1 MPSEALPRGKFILLL
16 TVFVAIVVLVFDLS
30 LPLGVAG
37 GVPYVVLVLIAL
49 WSPWRNY
56 IYLMAV
62 LGTVLTVVGYF
73 ASPAGGIPWVVL
85 TNRVLAIFAIWVT
98 AVLCARIQKDKMN
111 LHTVIDTAAEG
122 IISIDDKGVI
132 QAFNKAAEVIFGYT
146 EHEVLGRN
154 VSLLMPSPIREQHN
168 DYIKRYLDT
177 GKSRIIGI
185 GQRLQARHKDGHLIP
200 IYLNVSAALLG
211 RHYSFTGIIRDLSME
226 EKKEDQLQQ
235 LWRSVE
241 QSPVSIIITDVD
253 GKIEYVNPHFCQV
266 TGYRPEEVL
275 GENPRILKS
284 GQTPSE
290 DYHQLWETITSG
302 NVWRGALKNRKK
314 NGELFWESATICPVR
329 DQNDDITHYIALKE
343 DITDRLETKDQL
355 THALKMEVAGQLTSG
370 IAHDFNNL
378 LTIITGNLQLLLEDI
393 RDINNKEIKELLD
406 DALSASLDGEELIN
420 QLMFFSRRKE
430 HRVYRVNIN
439 VVIKDIHRFLS
450 RILGENI
457 EIKINL
463 AEDINA
469 IQVNSS
475 QLEGVILNLA
485 VNARDAMPDGGVF
498 TIETE
503 RKSLHAKASGKHQD
517 LKPGNY
523 IILTVK
529 DTGIGMAPDVVA
541 RASEPFYTT
550 KDTGKGTGLGLS
562 MARGF
567 AKQSEGKLL
576 IMSKLGIGTEISLFL
591 PEINQ
596 TIHEDKAGEML
607 QNMPHG
613 TETIL
618 IVEDKKNVRRFA
630 VRGLKNLGYQAL
642 EADNADKAME
652 LLANDY
658 SIDLLFSDIVIPGK
672 KNGRELARWAATQ
685 RPDLK
690 VSLTTGA
697 YKETREKHDDNFP
710 VLKKP
715 YSLEQLAQY
724 IREQLDTSQ
733 SNH

>member
-1 MPSEALPRGKFILLL
+1 MLSEALPREKVVIVL
-16 TVFVAIVVLVFDLS
+16 TAFVAIVVLVFDLL

-62 LGTVLTVVGYF
+62 LGTVLTIVGYI
-73 ASPAGGIPWVVL
+73 ASPAGGISWVVL
-85 TNRVLAIFAIWVT
+85 TNRALAIFAIWVT
-98 AVLCARIQKDKMN
+98 AILGARIQKDEAD
-111 LHTVIDTAAEG
+111 LHAIIDTAADG
-122 IISIDDKGVI
+122 IININAQGVI
-132 QAFNKAAEVIFGYT
+132 QSFNKAAESIFGYSAKQ
-146 EHEVLGRN
+146 VLGKN
-154 VSLLMPSPIREQHN
+154 VSLLMPSPDQEQHN
-168 DYIKRYLDT
+168 DYLNRYINT
-177 GKSRIIGI
+177 GVANIIGV
-185 GQRLQARHKDGHLIP
+185 GRRVQAQHKDGHLIP
-200 IYLNVSAALLG
+200 IYINVSKIQLG
-211 RHYSFTGIIRDLSME
+211 RHYTFTGIIHDLSSD

-253 GKIEYVNPHFCQV
+253 GNIEYVNPHFCQV

-284 GQTPSE
+284 DQTPPE

-302 NVWRGALKNRKK
+302 NIWRGVMKNRKK
-314 NGELFWESATICPVR
+314 SGELFWESATICPVR

-343 DITDRLETKDQL
+343 NITDHLETKDQL
-355 THALKMEVAGQLTSG
+355 THALKMEAAGQLTSG

-393 RDINNKEIKELLD
+393 RDTENKEMKELID

-430 HRVYRVNIN
+430 HRVSRVDIN
-439 VVIKDIHRFLS
+439 VVIKNIHRFLS

-475 QLEGVILNLA
+475 QLESAILNLA

-498 TIETE
+498 TIETGRE
-503 RKSLHAKASGKHQD
+503 SFHAKASGKPQD
-517 LKPGNY
+517 IKPGDY
-523 IILTVK
+523 IVFTVK

-541 RASEPFYTT
+541 SASEPFFTT
-550 KDTGKGTGLGLS
+550 KDAGKGTGLGLS
-562 MARGF
+562 MAQDF
-567 AKQSEGKLL
+567 VEQSGGKLR
-576 IMSKLGIGTEISLFL
+576 IMSKLEIGTEISLFL

-596 TIHEDKAGEML
+596 TIHENEMEKIL
-607 QNMPHG
+607 QSLPQGN
-613 TETIL
+613 ETVL
-618 IVEDKKNVRRFA
+618 IVEDKENVRRFA

-672 KNGRELARWAATQ
+672 KNGRELAKWAAIQ

-697 YKETREKHDDNFP
+697 YKETHERHDDNFP

-733 SNH
+733 STR